1 MQLNGAR
8 RAIGAAA
15 TLALVATLAA
25 CGGKDHS
32 SPLAARSITPHGN
45 HHQQP
50 LCPLTG
56 KPATHAQNP
65 KRPALA
71 VKIDNI
77 APALPQAGLNRADLV
92 AEELVE
98 GGLTRLFAV
107 FQCNAAPNVGPIRS
121 ARESDA
127 DLLALFHG
135 SVFGYSGAN
144 PKDMPPIVAHGDAA
158 LVSEASHP
166 LAFARVGSRP
176 APHNVFAS
184 THSLLKAGL
193 GLRPHLRAPKPWFR
207 YGALSNPAKRAHN
220 VSMTWP
226 AASAAWT
233 WSKTG
238 WLRTQGGTPDNL
250 ANGSRVSAANV
261 VILNVSIA
269 STGLRDI
276 AGSPSPLVVTIGH
289 NRAWVLRD
297 GKVVKGSWR
306 RPTLAS
312 RLSLQDNHGRP
323 IALTP
328 GRTWIELL
336 PVGRTPTIRR

>member
-8 RAIGAAA
+8 RAIGVAAA
-15 TLALVATLAA
+15 LTLIGTAA
-25 CGGKDHS
+25 GCGGKDHG
-32 SPLAARSITPHGN
+32 SPLAARSLGPHAQ
-45 HHQQP
+45 HQP
-50 LCPLTG
+50 PTCPLTG
-56 KPATHAQNP
+56 KPVTRAENRH
-65 KRPALA
+65 RPAVA

-77 APALPQAGLNRADLV
+77 AQALPQAGLNRADLV

-107 FQCNAAPNVGPIRS
+107 FQCDSAPTVGPIRS

-135 SVFGYSGAN
+135 SVFAYSGAN

-166 LAFARVGSRP
+166 LAFTRSTSRY

-184 THSLLKAGL
+184 TQTLLKTGL
-193 GLRPHLRAPKPWFR
+193 GLRPHLHAPKPWFR
-207 YGALSNPAKRAHN
+207 YGPLSNPAKRAHS

-226 AASAAWT
+226 AASAGWT
-233 WSKTG
+233 WSKTE
-238 WLRTQGGTPDNL
+238 WLRTQGGVADNL
-250 ANGSRVSAANV
+250 ANGSRVSASNV
-261 VILNVSIA
+261 VILNVPIA
-269 STGLRDI
+269 STGLRDV
-276 AGSPSPLVVTIGH
+276 AGSPSPLVVTVGH
-289 NRAWVLRD
+289 NQAWVLRN

-306 RPTLAS
+306 RPTLGS
-312 RLSLQDNHGRP
+312 QLSLLDRRGHP
-323 IALTP
+323 IALAP

-336 PVGRTPTIRR
+336 PVGRTPTIQR